1 MYGQFRPTFFERCL
15 DFDRKSLMAG
25 RINKRELLRRTLS
38 VSGGIKA
45 LESLP
50 VWNGLLVL
58 NYHRIGTPTDP
69 LLDEAL
75 WSATQDDFDRQVK
88 MLKEGFDVIGLSEL
102 PDAIRDVQAARRLS
116 WQASRFAMITFD
128 DGYRDNYEL
137 AFPVLKANDVHGVFF
152 VATGFIDE
160 PRLAWWDEI
169 AWMVRSSTR
178 DMIGLPE
185 NWLDG
190 QLKLD
195 GSNRRSVINQ
205 LLRVYYRLD
214 GSRTEQF
221 LNRVAEATGSGRA
234 PADTATGQW
243 MTWAMIREMSD
254 AGMDFGA
261 HTVTHPILAN
271 LTAEEQGIEL
281 CESRLQLERR
291 LDRPVTSLSYP
302 VGKRESFNDETRAA
316 LRHHGFDW
324 AFSYY
329 GGHSSGVEVDRYDI
343 PRVAV
348 ESDVSLAD
356 FRSYCALPHIFARH

>member
-1 MYGQFRPTFFERCL
+1 
-15 DFDRKSLMAG
+15 MAG

-38 VSGGIKA
+38 ATGGIKA
-45 LESLP
+45 FESLP

-58 NYHRIGTPTDP
+58 NYHRIGTPADP
-69 LLDEAL
+69 KLDEAL
-75 WSATQDDFDRQVK
+75 WSATQDGFDQQVRL
-88 MLKEGFDVIGLSEL
+88 LKAGFDVIGLSEL
-102 PDAIRDVQAARRLS
+102 PTALHDLKSARGRS
-116 WQASRFAMITFD
+116 WKSSRFAMITFD
-128 DGYRDNYEL
+128 DGYVDNYAL
-137 AFPVLKANDVHGVFF
+137 AFPVLKANDAKGVFF

-190 QLKLD
+190 PLKLD
-195 GSNRRSVINQ
+195 GSDRRTVTNQ

-221 LNRVAEATGSGRA
+221 LNRVAEATSSGRA
-234 PADTATGQW
+234 PVEAAAGQW
-243 MTWAMIREMSD
+243 MTWDMIREMSD

-271 LTAEEQGIEL
+271 LTAEEQGMEL
-281 CESRLQLERR
+281 CESRLRLEQQ
-291 LDRPVTSLSYP
+291 LDRPITSLSYP
-302 VGKRESFNDETRAA
+302 VGKRESFNDDTRAA
-316 LRHHGFDW
+316 LSNNGFDW

-329 GGHSSGVEVDRYDI
+329 GGHSSGVEIDRYDI
-343 PRVAV
+343 PRVAI
-348 ESDVSLAD
+348 ESDVSMAD